1 MSENLYLPE
10 IPSSPMFIGDADK
23 VLTIEWQE
31 FFRSLFERVGGIV
44 APTITET
51 SLALVAELYSTPR
64 NYTREITESDE
75 DIESQAYFFGT
86 VL

>member
-10 IPSSPMFIGDADK
+10 MPASPFFIGDENK

-31 FFRSLFERVGGIV
+31 FFRSLYERVGGIV

-64 NYTREITESDE
+64 NYTREIEESDE

>member
-10 IPSSPMFIGDADK
+10 IPSSPMFIGDTDK